1 MVRAIVCV
9 RACMCVCAK
18 EVDGNAGRKKDGE
31 KEDQVSWGRGIERV
45 RYRKERGR
53 EGENKVVWLPACACG
68 SLTTVTHTNRNI
80 PNKLRA
86 FRVWQADIFSV
97 RGTISY
103 LRRKVEGLLD
113 QIASHR
119 DARGL
124 A

>member
-1 MVRAIVCV
+1 MCARVCV
-9 RACMCVCAK
+9 RAMLKSGRQRVEEK
-18 EVDGNAGRKKDGE
+18 KGGAGRMEGE
-31 KEDQVSWGRGIERV
+31 KEVA
-45 RYRKERGR
+45 
-53 EGENKVVWLPACACG
+53 WLAACACG

-80 PNKLRA
+80 PNKLQV
-86 FRVWQADIFSV
+86 FRGWQADIFSV

-103 LRRKVEGLLD
+103 LRRKVESPLD

>member
-1 MVRAIVCV
+1 MHVVCV
-9 RACMCVCAK
+9 RACVRAMLKSGRQRVEEK
-18 EVDGNAGRKKDGE
+18 KGGAGRM
-31 KEDQVSWGRGIERV
+31 
-45 RYRKERGR
+45 
-53 EGENKVVWLPACACG
+53 EGEEVAGCACG

-80 PNKLRA
+80 PNKLQA
-86 FRVWQADIFSV
+86 FRGWQADIFSV

-103 LRRKVEGLLD
+103 LRRKVESPLD

>member
-1 MVRAIVCV
+1 MR
-9 RACMCVCAK
+9 AK
-18 EVDGNAGRKKDGE
+18 EEDGE
-31 KEDQVSWGRGIERV
+31 NKM
-45 RYRKERGR
+45 ERGGSDKLRWRKRTTER
-53 EGENKVVWLPACACG
+53 ERKGENKVVWLPACACG

-97 RGTISY
+97 HRTISY
-103 LRRKVEGLLD
+103 LRHKVEGLLD
-113 QIASHR
+113 QIASHG

>member
-1 MVRAIVCV
+1 M
-9 RACMCVCAK
+9 
-18 EVDGNAGRKKDGE
+18 
-31 KEDQVSWGRGIERV
+31 
-45 RYRKERGR
+45 RYRERERKGGR
-53 EGENKVVWLPACACG
+53 EQGGVAACACG

-103 LRRKVEGLLD
+103 LRREVKGLLD